1 VLCVA
6 SLIFSLSLGEKT
18 REKRETPMKHT
29 KKRYKMLGNQ
39 QNQHKG
45 GPVIYDRD
53 IIYIY
58 IYSSETALNYGLH
71 DYTTLSLFKN
81 KKNKKQEIESM
92 QIEIRA
98 RLYIADNF
106 IIALNISKAG
116 RNAEIKDR
124 DVYTYLVHW
133 SVILLC
139 PPLIYFCPVF
149 FRFCCTLG
157 FFSLVEEIRM
167 RATGDDNRI

>member
-1 VLCVA
+1 MSIWLSKQLITGGHAQKLFLPLCAVNMTLRLVRHTHITYNPFFLFFFFHPFVYVLHLL
-6 SLIFSLSLGEKT
+6 SSLSLGEKT

-81 KKNKKQEIESM
+81 QKNKTRNRVYANRNKGEAIYCRQFHHSSK
-92 QIEIRA
+92 
-98 RLYIADNF
+98 YIKSWA
-106 IIALNISKAG
+106 KC
-116 RNAEIKDR
+116 RNQ
-124 DVYTYLVHW
+124 
-133 SVILLC
+133 
-139 PPLIYFCPVF
+139 
-149 FRFCCTLG
+149 G
-157 FFSLVEEIRM
+157 
-167 RATGDDNRI
+167 

>member
-1 VLCVA
+1 
-6 SLIFSLSLGEKT
+6 
-18 REKRETPMKHT
+18 
-29 KKRYKMLGNQ
+29 
-39 QNQHKG
+39 
-45 GPVIYDRD
+45 
-53 IIYIY
+53 
-58 IYSSETALNYGLH
+58 
-71 DYTTLSLFKN
+71 
-81 KKNKKQEIESM
+81 M
-92 QIEIRA
+92 QIKIRA

-133 SVILLC
+133 SVILC

-157 FFSLVEEIRM
+157 FFLFFGG
-167 RATGDDNRI
+167 GDKNESHRR